1 MVGGS
6 MASVVPQNSV
16 GAITLFVEDVQ
27 RARSF
32 YESVF
37 GVSPVYEDESSA
49 AYRFENLLVNV
60 LDARSAG
67 ELVEPA
73 AVGGTEG
80 GSRLLLTIWVED
92 TDAAC
97 AELAKRGVSLLNGP
111 VDREWGVR
119 TAAFADPDGHVW
131 ELAQELPASTAR

>member
-1 MVGGS
+1 
-6 MASVVPQNSV
+6 MASVVPQNSL

-27 RARSF
+27 RSRSF

-37 GVSPVYEDESSA
+37 AVSPVYEDETSA
-49 AYRFENLLVNV
+49 AYSFENLLVNV
-60 LDARSAG
+60 VDESSAG
-67 ELVEPA
+67 ELIEPA

-80 GSRLLLTIWVED
+80 GSRLLLTIFVED

-97 AELAKRGVSLLNGP
+97 GELTKRGVDLLNGP

-131 ELAQELPASTAR
+131 EVAAELPASART